1 MNFEE
6 FVNRIKESIRDY
18 LPREYEN
25 AEVLVQEQQKLNNRY
40 NGLLEQQEFSL
51 AGLAKRGKR
60 WFAKRKKG
68 KEGA

>member
-25 AEVLVQEQQKLNNRY
+25 AEVLVQEQQN
-40 NGLLEQQEFSL
+40 
-51 AGLAKRGKR
+51 
-60 WFAKRKKG
+60 
-68 KEGA
+68 

>member
-40 NGLLEQQEFSL
+40 TGLLVLREGGTMTPTLIWSSYL
-51 AGLAKRGKR
+51 IIIMLI
-60 WFAKRKKG
+60 RK
-68 KEGA
+68 